1 MASKPKKSEK
11 KKQNDLRMIDKAVQN
26 IFSFL
31 DNSYQGREVINA
43 KDQHIRDIINREL
56 EISKGMS
63 NGSIVDF
70 VSSMTINQKDKK
82 PGDGQNNS
90 PNNNDLFTKN
100 INDIFSYFEEMYRNR
115 FIEMTDLKF
124 IAKFIPA
131 LGEAVKTTLD
141 AAVASDN
148 IAETVNRS
156 FEFPSSVS
164 EEDRQAIV
172 NELKRNEKELHLLR
186 DLKNIGFKK
195 AFITGTEYAY
205 VKSYESIFQEYD
217 VIQKKNKRANL
228 KDDGSSQFSSGK
240 EKATESSIPS
250 YYAGDIDI
258 SSAMESA
265 YEVLSSSEWD
275 NTTEHVGT
283 MGKTVGNKV
292 ARDRIDEI
300 ADALPNIH
308 CMESTLLSDVMD
320 DLDDG
325 SLEAVYEAVQYKKK
339 MNGEGIKSNE
349 KQQDWF
355 NIPTPDG
362 TKGINE
368 GKSVKPSNFNVAGT
382 YIKFIDAKNLLPL
395 KVFDQVIGYYLIKP
409 VDKKNRGSAGMVN
422 GITSIGTTLFSAVN
436 IGEAKKHD
444 VVQNIVN
451 TISDGIM
458 KSFSPKFV
466 KKNAEYKKMIAD
478 CIIANGLTDKDY
490 NIQFIP
496 AEDIVEF
503 TVNRNEEGFGESILT
518 DSLFPAKLLLSMI
531 VTRILNYVNKTGN
544 KQIAH
549 IHKGPVNAM
558 TTNQINRVVRDLQEQ
573 QVTFN
578 DLLSPNLVFN
588 KFNRD
593 ANISLPTAKNGNHLI
608 EFETQEGQ
616 NIDMNPEYEQTLEK
630 MAILGTGVPSV
641 IMEYMDQADFAKQI
655 VSAHIKFAGR
665 VSTLQG
671 ELEEPTTLLYK
682 KIALNS
688 NLTEDQKN
696 IVLQS
701 MEVKL
706 PRPRVRT
713 NENNGEFLR
722 AIQETAET
730 EADLILGRDTVQES
744 QNNEDKTKN
753 LVPVKEKLM
762 LYIAKKNSPFIDWD
776 DHIEEAEHIRMQVIG
791 EMEIKENSEETGGT
805 GGGDTGMDSF

>member
-1 MASKPKKSEK
+1 MASKQKKSEK
-11 KKQNDLRMIDKAVQN
+11 TGKDNLRMIDKAVQN

-31 DNSYQGREVINA
+31 DSGYQGKEGINA
-43 KDQHIRDIINREL
+43 KDRHIREIINREL
-56 EISKGMS
+56 EISKGMA

-70 VSSMTINQKDKK
+70 VSSMNIAQQNKK
-82 PGDGQNNS
+82 SGVGQNNT
-90 PNNNDLFTKN
+90 PNTNELFTKN
-100 INDIFSYFEEMYRNR
+100 INDIFGYFEEIYRNR
-115 FIEMTDLKF
+115 FIEMADLKF

-141 AAVASDN
+141 AIVASDN
-148 IAETVNRS
+148 IADTVNRS

-164 EEDRQAIV
+164 EEDKQAII
-172 NELKRNEKELHLLR
+172 NELKRNEKELHVLR

-195 AFITGTEYAY
+195 ALVTGTEYAY

-217 VIQKKNKRANL
+217 VIQKRNKKLNPQENN
-228 KDDGSSQFSSGK
+228 SSQFATRQK
-240 EKATESSIPS
+240 EANESNTHI

-258 SSAMESA
+258 SDAMESA
-265 YEVLSSSEWD
+265 YSVLSSSEWD
-275 NTTEHVGT
+275 NTTEHVNAIGKSVGT
-283 MGKTVGNKV
+283 KT
-292 ARDRIDEI
+292 ARDRIDTLAKE
-300 ADALPNIH
+300 LPEIH
-308 CMESTLLSDVMD
+308 CLESSLLSDVMD
-320 DLDDG
+320 DLDSDALQAV
-325 SLEAVYEAVQYKKK
+325 SEAFQYKDK
-339 MNGEGIKSNE
+339 MNGKKEDSSNK

-355 NIPTPDG
+355 RIPTPDG
-362 TKGINE
+362 TKGIDE
-368 GKSVKPSNFNVAGT
+368 GKSVKASQFNIPGT

-395 KVFDQVIGYYLIKP
+395 KVFNQVVGYYLIKP
-409 VDKKNRGSAGMVN
+409 VDKKNPTSAGTVN
-422 GITSIGTTLFSAVN
+422 GITSIGTTLFNSVN
-436 IGEAKKHD
+436 IGEAKKRN
-444 VVQNIVN
+444 VVQNIVDS
-451 TISDGIM
+451 ISDGIM
-458 KSFSPKFV
+458 QSFSPKFV

-496 AEDIVEF
+496 AEDIIEF

-518 DSLFPAKLLLSMI
+518 DSLFPAKLLLDMI

-558 TTNQINRVVRDLQEQ
+558 TTNHINRVVRDLQEQ

-593 ANISLPTAKNGNHLI
+593 CNISLPTAKNGNHLI
-608 EFETQEGQ
+608 EFEQWEGQ

-641 IMEYMDQADFAKQI
+641 IMEYMDGQADFAKQI

-665 VSTLQG
+665 VATLQG
-671 ELEEPTTLLYK
+671 ELEEPTTMMYK
-682 KIALNS
+682 KIAMNS
-688 NLTEDQKN
+688 NLTQAQKD

-730 EADLILGRDTVQES
+730 CADLILGQTTVQDS
-744 QNNEDKTKN
+744 QSNEDKTQN
-753 LVPVKEKLM
+753 LVPVKERLM
-762 LYIAKKNSPFIDWD
+762 LHIAKENTPFINWD
-776 DHIEEAEHIRMQVIG
+776 DYIEEAEHIRMQVIA
-791 EMEIKENSEETGGT
+791 EMKIKELDNDLGGNSGGT
-805 GGGDTGMDSF
+805 ADSF